1 MRRTASFLL
10 LLVLPFFGR
19 SSTKVSGSAM
29 IVMMITMVAAPLE
42 VEVEGDA
49 TQMRC
54 VYDWPPLA

>member
-1 MRRTASFLL
+1 
-10 LLVLPFFGR
+10 
-19 SSTKVSGSAM
+19 M